1 MRLDVGR
8 VDHLRLTRS
17 TMRREFAEKPF
28 PDATFSPAH
37 KTIIDGCRRSILG
50 RTVAPPAAA
59 LEDMKNAADDA
70 PVIDPLLAAH
80 VPWQM
85 RFDPAPL
92 LITKPKQIAAHLPAP
107 KSPVAGNQQ
116 SILTSTLLLG
126 SRPSSGISS
135 TVAEYPAV
143 GNETAAPTAANPA
156 TTPPVS
162 NCRRDASRDVSD
174 TPNSVPP
181 ASSMSP
187 SCFIVWVKKK
197 RLHTHPRLRPPPNN
211 VNENDLS
218 VVHALLEST
227 VAQLRLIAIM
237 VYGLVC
243 FFIRRQNPPSRRSR
257 MPLGIHSAG
266 GGAGGNIPAP
276 TPISASP
283 DSTASFTRSKTESPC
298 RKFNNHP

>member
-17 TMRREFAEKPF
+17 STRRKFAEKPF
-28 PDATFSPAH
+28 PAGTFSPAD

-126 SRPSSGISS
+126 SRPS
-135 TVAEYPAV
+135 
-143 GNETAAPTAANPA
+143 
-156 TTPPVS
+156 
-162 NCRRDASRDVSD
+162 
-174 TPNSVPP
+174 
-181 ASSMSP
+181 
-187 SCFIVWVKKK
+187 
-197 RLHTHPRLRPPPNN
+197 RP
-211 VNENDLS
+211 
-218 VVHALLEST
+218 
-227 VAQLRLIAIM
+227 
-237 VYGLVC
+237 
-243 FFIRRQNPPSRRSR
+243 
-257 MPLGIHSAG
+257 
-266 GGAGGNIPAP
+266 
-276 TPISASP
+276 ASP
-283 DSTASFTRSKTESPC
+283 DTPRRPDRRSLQAEASTC
-298 RKFNNHP
+298 RDPGCLDCPGFIFVAVKSRTDIYRKSCY

>member
-126 SRPSSGISS
+126 SRPNLIG
-135 TVAEYPAV
+135 
-143 GNETAAPTAANPA
+143 
-156 TTPPVS
+156 
-162 NCRRDASRDVSD
+162 C
-174 TPNSVPP
+174 
-181 ASSMSP
+181 
-187 SCFIVWVKKK
+187 
-197 RLHTHPRLRPPPNN
+197 
-211 VNENDLS
+211 
-218 VVHALLEST
+218 LESAKEAHT
-227 VAQLRLIAIM
+227 MFPGRNRPYRIEQ
-237 VYGLVC
+237 
-243 FFIRRQNPPSRRSR
+243 
-257 MPLGIHSAG
+257 
-266 GGAGGNIPAP
+266 
-276 TPISASP
+276 
-283 DSTASFTRSKTESPC
+283 
-298 RKFNNHP
+298 

>member
-126 SRPSSGISS
+126 SRPSQQGITRSYGFNGLS
-135 TVAEYPAV
+135 CRFRRHARYTALEPQRVKELFSRL
-143 GNETAAPTAANPA
+143 TAA
-156 TTPPVS
+156 
-162 NCRRDASRDVSD
+162 
-174 TPNSVPP
+174 
-181 ASSMSP
+181 
-187 SCFIVWVKKK
+187 
-197 RLHTHPRLRPPPNN
+197 
-211 VNENDLS
+211 
-218 VVHALLEST
+218 
-227 VAQLRLIAIM
+227 
-237 VYGLVC
+237 
-243 FFIRRQNPPSRRSR
+243 
-257 MPLGIHSAG
+257 
-266 GGAGGNIPAP
+266 
-276 TPISASP
+276 
-283 DSTASFTRSKTESPC
+283 
-298 RKFNNHP
+298 

>member
-1 MRLDVGR
+1 LRGFSYCAHRASVQSPGSAPPFSSRCRAMRLDVGR

-126 SRPSSGISS
+126 SRPSVRRTISR
-135 TVAEYPAV
+135 ARRRFEYF
-143 GNETAAPTAANPA
+143 G
-156 TTPPVS
+156 
-162 NCRRDASRDVSD
+162 CRRK
-174 TPNSVPP
+174 T
-181 ASSMSP
+181 
-187 SCFIVWVKKK
+187 
-197 RLHTHPRLRPPPNN
+197 
-211 VNENDLS
+211 
-218 VVHALLEST
+218 
-227 VAQLRLIAIM
+227 
-237 VYGLVC
+237 
-243 FFIRRQNPPSRRSR
+243 
-257 MPLGIHSAG
+257 
-266 GGAGGNIPAP
+266 GA
-276 TPISASP
+276 
-283 DSTASFTRSKTESPC
+283 R
-298 RKFNNHP
+298 